1 MMNVHCVLVH
11 VTYTLG
17 LPPTK
22 AVDPGAV
29 EMKVTRT
36 NLTYLHYTLTHA
48 GSTGSYFSSKY
59 FKSLFLCVI
68 DCQPHHNFTSRI
80 GNLKTWAIT
89 GVITNSLMRTHT
101 YSLLMTTNSEHR
113 TYVKQCLSIVIES

>member
-36 NLTYLHYTLTHA
+36 NLTYLHIHSHMPVPPGA
-48 GSTGSYFSSKY
+48 ISRANISRASF
-59 FKSLFLCVI
+59 CV
-68 DCQPHHNFTSRI
+68 
-80 GNLKTWAIT
+80 
-89 GVITNSLMRTHT
+89 
-101 YSLLMTTNSEHR
+101 
-113 TYVKQCLSIVIES
+113 